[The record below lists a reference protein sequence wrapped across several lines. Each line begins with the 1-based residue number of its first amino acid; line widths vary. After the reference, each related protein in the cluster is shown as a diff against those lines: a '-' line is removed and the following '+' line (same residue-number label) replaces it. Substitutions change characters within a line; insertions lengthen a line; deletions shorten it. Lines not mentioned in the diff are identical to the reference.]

1 MEEKLHQ
8 FPANPCKMLWNI
20 WLLDLKPS
28 MVQVV
33 HGDRWC
39 GVSCD
44 LHPMINEPLEK
55 IYCIQFTGTS
65 SREPYEEI
73 RTEKKR
79 LIEALEKQGSLTK
92 F

>member
-1 MEEKLHQ
+1 MEEKLH
-8 FPANPCKMLWNI
+8 PANPCKMLWNI
-20 WLLDLKPS
+20 WLLHLKPS

-39 GVSCD
+39 GFSCD
-44 LHPMINEPLEK
+44 LHPMMNELIK
-55 IYCIQFTGTS
+55 TIYCIQFTGLF
-65 SREPYEEI
+65 SREPYGEI